1 MSLIDQGVYLETG
14 TAVAGRDAAFARA
27 PSGPVGGPMKRALD
41 IAIASFA
48 LVVLSPLFLFV
59 AILLRLTDPGP
70 VFFGHK
76 RVGLGGRSFR
86 CLKFRTMCTDAD
98 AVLQRLLA
106 TDPEAAAEWQ
116 ATRKLRHDP
125 RISRVGR
132 VLREYSVDELP
143 QLINVIRGEMSLVGP
158 RPVVT
163 AELIRY
169 GNAAVHYLSARPGH
183 HRAVAGER
191 AQRHDL
197 CRARRAGCALRRG
210 VEPQGRRDHP
220 SAHRPGGDRRTRL
233 LLSGAGRTRAM
244 TDASASAGDGLAHL

>member
-1 MSLIDQGVYLETG
+1 MSLLDHGVYLETG
-14 TAVAGRDAAFARA
+14 NAVAGRTAARSRA
-27 PSGPVGGPMKRALD
+27 GRWAAPAKRALD
-41 IAIASFA
+41 IVLASVA
-48 LVVLSPLFLFV
+48 LLALSPLFVFV

-98 AVLQRLLA
+98 AVLDRLLA
-106 TDPEAAAEWQ
+106 SDPAAAAEWQ
-116 ATRKLRHDP
+116 ATRKLRNDP

-163 AELIRY
+163 AELMRY
-169 GNAAVHYLSARPGH
+169 GNAAVHYLSARPGITGP
-183 HRAVAGER
+183 VAGQR

-197 CRARRAGCALRRG
+197 CHADRARCPLRRAM
-210 VEPQGRRDHP
+210 EPQGRRGHP
-220 SAHRPGGDRRTRL
+220 VAHRPGGDRRARL
-233 LLSGAGRTRAM
+233 LLSGAGRTAP
-244 TDASASAGDGLAHL
+244 